1 MSKLLDALFG
11 CSHKNHTFPMK
22 AKPGQRLPSSVATT
36 GTYVVCLDCG
46 KEFPYDWR
54 QMKVIF
60 SPGPKGAAK
69 IDADSCPNRPRV
81 A

>member
-1 MSKLLDALFG
+1 MFKLLDVLFG
-11 CSHKNHTFPMK
+11 CTHKRYTFPITTR
-22 AKPGQRLPSSVATT
+22 GRQRRSAAAALT

-54 QMKVIF
+54 QMKVVSLTSQDRGLIRD
-60 SPGPKGAAK
+60 AAPEVVK
-69 IDADSCPNRPRV
+69 KA